1 MSYLAIFLFQGVV
14 RTFKMVPNS
23 VGTWGLVC
31 RVNDHFSAGM
41 KAIYTVNQCSAA
53 NSTISSK
60 VKRTFYI
67 GIVEIEWDYAES
79 NRSLTHGFKLDEN
92 EQYVPAIPFLN
103 LYI

>member
-1 MSYLAIFLFQGVV
+1 MAS
-14 RTFKMVPNS
+14 TFEMVPEN

-41 KAIYTVNQCSAA
+41 KATYSVKSCNASNNQP
-53 NSTISSK
+53 SSN

-79 NRSLTHGFKLDEN
+79 NRSLTHGYDLDSHER
-92 EQYVPAIPFLN
+92 YGDMSYLRPCLHYAGTK
-103 LYI
+103 